1 MVEDHQLGVI
11 LAAGR
16 CDLLQLSLTDEGAG
30 VGCAPRPGDG
40 RHGMTASRCD
50 QLLKLQKT
58 EIALCAG
65 KLQLHKHGALT
76 AAVTLKKHDRSVVPQ
91 VRHSVISL
99 QLRPRRLRP
108 EAAHYAQARR

>member
-1 MVEDHQLGVI
+1 
-11 LAAGR
+11 
-16 CDLLQLSLTDEGAG
+16 
-30 VGCAPRPGDG
+30 
-40 RHGMTASRCD
+40 MTASRCD

-58 EIALCAG
+58 EIAVCAG
-65 KLQLHKHGALT
+65 KLQLHKYGALT